1 MIMRG
6 GVFVANKSYVIMV
19 FRSRQHALNFLDIM
33 KENNIWGALIPTP
46 KELSLG
52 CGFSIKFENGFLN
65 EVRSLNGKYDSHSNG
80 MYSITVKND
89 VLNYVKIDD

>member
-1 MIMRG
+1 M
-6 GVFVANKSYVIMV
+6 ANKSYVIMV

-33 KENNIWGALIPTP
+33 KENNIRGAIIPTP

-65 EVRSLNGKYDSHSNG
+65 EVRALNGKYESHSNG
-80 MYSITVKND
+80 MYGITVKND

>member
-33 KENNIWGALIPTP
+33 KENNIRGALIPTP

-65 EVRSLNGKYDSHSNG
+65 EVRS
-80 MYSITVKND
+80 
-89 VLNYVKIDD
+89 